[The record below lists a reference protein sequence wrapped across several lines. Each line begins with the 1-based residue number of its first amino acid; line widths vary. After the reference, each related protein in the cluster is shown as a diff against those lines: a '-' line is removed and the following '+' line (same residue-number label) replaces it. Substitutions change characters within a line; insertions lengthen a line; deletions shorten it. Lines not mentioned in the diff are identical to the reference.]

1 MPSRQPAGRR
11 RYKTHTDN
19 GSNPGASGCSLS
31 LRSFG
36 DVCGL
41 RPFCT
46 LGYLKLHLIAFLKT
60 FVAFRSD
67 RAVMDEDIRA
77 AIVASYEAVTF
88 CVIEPLHRTFQTFH
102 LRPLGHVL
110 LQVRSYPA
118 FEAIV
123 LL

>member
-1 MPSRQPAGRR
+1 M
-11 RYKTHTDN
+11 
-19 GSNPGASGCSLS
+19 S

-46 LGYLKLHLIAFLKT
+46 LGHLKFHLIAFLKT
-60 FVAFRSD
+60 LIAFRSD

-77 AIVASYEAVTF
+77 AIVASYESVALR
-88 CVIEPLHRTFQTFH
+88 VIKPLHRTFQTFH

-110 LQVRSYPA
+110 LQVRSYPS
-118 FEAIV
+118 I
-123 LL
+123 

>member
-1 MPSRQPAGRR
+1 MPREGRR
-11 RYKTHTDN
+11 DA
-19 GSNPGASGCSLS
+19 GATRRTRTTVVIRVRFVCRLS
-31 LRSFG
+31 LGSFS

-46 LGYLKLHLIAFLKT
+46 LGHLKLHLIALLKT

-67 RAVMDEDIRA
+67 RAVVDEDIRA

-88 CVIEPLHRTFQTFH
+88 CVIKPLHRTFQTFH

-110 LQVRSYPA
+110 LQVRSYPS
-118 FEAIV
+118 I
-123 LL
+123 